1 MIGNP
6 VCRKLFFSVIVWFA
20 AWLQVEANSAMP
32 GFWNNGNG
40 SEFYP
45 LYRSDSPYVGKIQ
58 MQHEEILIHLYP
70 GFGVVKGTYY
80 MLNTTDEP
88 ITLHTAYP
96 INGHVSNPKVYAVH
110 VSDIYG
116 LKVLV
121 NDSVVPVQ
129 MAEGDNAIVSGDI
142 FSSSRNWYVWQA
154 TYAPEAITTI
164 TVYFLVNTQDA
175 KLSHGYDKKHGNA
188 FTYILES
195 GRAWKD
201 SIDRGEI
208 KVFLKGGLR
217 SDDLFG
223 VLPGGCF
230 TGNDTFLYYSFTK
243 LEPTDSD
250 NVVLWFKQVKQN
262 VNFEAV
268 RTDSAHY
275 FAEMDNP
282 DAMPA
287 GLKPIEVSDFETGSS
302 GSIMIGLVM
311 AAVVFGPFIL
321 LAIVIIGVAWWMIK
335 RHKRK
340 KQAAH

>member
-1 MIGNP
+1 MIYK
-6 VCRKLFFSVIVWFA
+6 RALAFLLITLSILHA
-20 AWLQVEANSAMP
+20 QANSAMP

-45 LYRSDSPYVGKIQ
+45 LYVSDTPYIGKVQ
-58 MQHEEILIHLYP
+58 MQQEEILIHLYP

-96 INGHVSNPKVYAVH
+96 INGHVSNPQVYAVH

-116 LKVLV
+116 LRVLV
-121 NDSVVPVQ
+121 NDTAVPVQ

-142 FSSSRNWYVWQA
+142 FSSSRNWYVWQT
-154 TYAPEAITTI
+154 TYAPKAITTI

-175 KLSHGYDKKHGNA
+175 VLSHGYDKKHGNA

-201 SIDRGEI
+201 SIDKGEI
-208 KVFLKGGLR
+208 KVFLKGGLK
-217 SDDLFG
+217 STDLFG
-223 VLPGGCF
+223 VMPQARF
-230 TGNDTFLYYSFTK
+230 SGNDTFLYYNFTK

-250 NVVLWFKQVKQN
+250 NVVLWFKQIKQE

-268 RTDSAHY
+268 RADSALY
-275 FAEMDNP
+275 FAEME
-282 DAMPA
+282 MPYA
-287 GLKPIEVSDFETGSS
+287 TPAHLGPVAAKDFDTGSS
-302 GSIMIGLVM
+302 SSLIIGLAL

-321 LAIVIIGVAWWMIK
+321 LALVIIVVAWWLFK
-335 RHKRK
+335 RYKRK
-340 KQAAH
+340 KQAGG